1 MSEHP
6 NAAMR
11 SRAFASFL
19 VITFATVACT
29 SVHAQDSTAFV
40 NVNVIPMDT
49 ESVLVGYTVVVVG
62 DQIAAVGPSA
72 DVDVPSDAV
81 VIDANGA
88 YLMPGLA
95 DMHTHLDGDREFG
108 LYLANGVT
116 TLRAISAD
124 SKALDVSKKVQ
135 SGELIG
141 PRIYTAA
148 SLGGFPPYFIYMRMV
163 YAYKFAVVLI
173 GGLVLFG
180 IVRIGLRLAGK
191 SKKLPHPLLKFLP
204 FSGTL
209 LAVAVIA
216 TFTNFIS
223 PQPLY
228 DFASGSVASSPK
240 HAERIVRQYKEAGH
254 DFIKTQWF
262 MSREMFD
269 RMMTVAKELGMEA
282 SGHIPAEVGVE
293 HYIKSGAHP
302 EHDYQLAALLAK
314 DYEREVGPNPLDP
327 FDFSETTAK
336 MPALVKLMKENGAVF
351 TPTMTVF
358 DALHQIFSHIDN
370 LPETP
375 LYKQPEFRYVPHEI
389 MSEWTNPENEEF
401 TIVMSV
407 KGLSSIKEIIPEPA
421 RREEFL
427 RISKKIVKALHEA
440 GVPVM
445 IGSDSSDPGV
455 VWGFSLHRELELFVE
470 SGLTP
475 FEALAAATRV
485 PSEFL
490 NSGAGTIEVGKYADL
505 VLFPENPL
513 GDITRTRKNAGV
525 MVRGKW
531 LPPIEL
537 QKMLE
542 ETEAKNK
549 AEAAET
555 TE

>member
-1 MSEHP
+1 MKY
-6 NAAMR
+6 
-11 SRAFASFL
+11 L
-19 VITFATVACT
+19 ITFLNLVVMFNSYAIAGTTVFT
-29 SVHAQDSTAFV
+29 

-49 ESVLVGYTVVVVG
+49 ERVLENHTIIVEGNRITAIGPV
-62 DQIAAVGPSA
+62 DSQAVPLGA
-72 DVDVPSDAV
+72 KI
-81 VIDANGA
+81 IDGNGA
-88 YLMPGLA
+88 YLMPGLV
-95 DMHTHLDGDREFG
+95 DMHTHIDEGDREFG

-116 TLRAISAD
+116 TLRAISAN

-135 SGELIG
+135 SGKLIG

-148 SLGGFPPYFIYMRMV
+148 NLGGFPPYFMYMWMV
-163 YAYKFAVVLI
+163 QLYRFAVVLI
-173 GGLVLFG
+173 GGFVLFVF
-180 IVRIGLRLAGK
+180 VRIGLRLAGK
-191 SKKLPHPLLKFLP
+191 NKKLPHLLFKFLP

-209 LAVAVIA
+209 VAVAAVA
-216 TFTNFIS
+216 AFTNLIS
-223 PQPLY
+223 PQPFY
-228 DFASGSVASSPK
+228 DLASGSIASSPK
-240 HAERIVRQYKEAGH
+240 HVERIVRQHKEAGH

-269 RMMTVAKELGMEA
+269 RMMTVAKELGMEV
-282 SGHIPAEVGVE
+282 SGHISAKVGVE

-314 DYEREVGPNPLDP
+314 DYKREVGPNPIDP
-327 FDFSETTAK
+327 FDFSEATAK

-370 LPETP
+370 LPEAP
-375 LYKQPEFRYVPHEI
+375 LYKQPEFRYVPHEF

-401 TIVMSV
+401 TIVMSA

-427 RISKKIVKALHEA
+427 RISKRIVKALHEA

-445 IGSDSSDPGV
+445 VGSDSSDPGV

-470 SGLTP
+470 AGLTP
-475 FEALAAATRV
+475 YEALAAATRV

-490 NSGAGTIEVGKYADL
+490 KNEAGTIEVGKQADL

-513 GDITRTRKNAGV
+513 KDITRTRKNAGV

-531 LPPIEL
+531 LSPAEL
-537 QKMLE
+537 QKMLD
-542 ETEAKNK
+542 ETEA
-549 AEAAET
+549 EAT
-555 TE
+555 KVVL